1 MIFFIYIPGRK
12 EFTGGHVVLHKLT
25 KIISDLGYE
34 VWSNQIP
41 LFDCNC
47 KLVEDI
53 DATKEYIEKIVVVY
67 AEQIIGNPLN
77 AKNVCRWI
85 LYHTKEDVEN
95 TWSET
100 DIRFKFVPGFKTIT
114 SSDKVL
120 TVLDSK
126 LEIFRNEGLGDKRT
140 GFCHINK
147 KKYPIGEKLLES
159 LNSIDLSDFDKKG
172 GFSYLASEF
181 NKYEYFVTYD
191 DATYYSILAAL
202 CGCRSVILNPDLTIT
217 PEEYRKK
224 FPVRKYGVAYGWQDM
239 KHADLTRDLVREHI
253 KNYEK
258 ESIKSVN
265 KFINFWIDKINNN

>member
-34 VWSNQIP
+34 VWSNQTP

-47 KLVEDI
+47 KLVENIDEKNKDI
-53 DATKEYIEKIVVVY
+53 EEIVVVY
-67 AEQIIGNPLN
+67 PEQIIGNPLN

-85 LYHTKEDVEN
+85 LYHTKEEIEN

-100 DIRFKFVPGFKTIT
+100 DIRFKFIPGFETKI
-114 SSDKVL
+114 SSEKVL

-126 LEIFRNEGLGDKRT
+126 SEIFRNEGLGDKRK

-147 KKYPIGEKLLES
+147 KKYPKGEKLLES
-159 LNSIDLSDFDKKG
+159 LNSIDLSDFDKNG

-202 CGCRSVILNPDLTIT
+202 CGCRSVILNPDPTIT
-217 PEEYRKK
+217 PEEYREK
-224 FPVRKYGVAYGWQDM
+224 FPVRKYGVAYGWQDI

-253 KNYEK
+253 LKFEEDSINLTK
-258 ESIKSVN
+258 E
-265 KFINFWIDKINNN
+265 FINFWIYKINNN

>member
-1 MIFFIYIPGRK
+1 MTFF
-12 EFTGGHVVLHKLT
+12 VL
-25 KIISDLGYE
+25 
-34 VWSNQIP
+34 
-41 LFDCNC
+41 
-47 KLVEDI
+47 
-53 DATKEYIEKIVVVY
+53 
-67 AEQIIGNPLN
+67 
-77 AKNVCRWI
+77 
-85 LYHTKEDVEN
+85 
-95 TWSET
+95 
-100 DIRFKFVPGFKTIT
+100 
-114 SSDKVL
+114 
-120 TVLDSK
+120 
-126 LEIFRNEGLGDKRT
+126 
-140 GFCHINK
+140 NK